1 METPFLLCRCMLLW
15 YALPVFHILTFFRF
29 LIFCVFVDVL
39 RQDLFGGD
47 DVVVVPSAIPDSC
60 WKKNHGS
67 HKKSIGTIE
76 ITVLLSSV
84 VIKVHGRYN
93 VYPKGPK
100 INPDFCE
107 PLIQLHTTTSEKIAL
122 RTVRVCDSNST
133 EDNGYNE
140 TSKTSWCPN
149 QTSNI
154 LLNSNPM
161 ANATNATAVVNSTS
175 GSFVLQEQI
184 TETTGQ
190 RFLSV
195 KPARYKK
202 VSMWV
207 TTLR

>member
-1 METPFLLCRCMLLW
+1 MH
-15 YALPVFHILTFFRF
+15 FHFSIFSHFFF
-29 LIFCVFVDVL
+29 SLFFFVFVDIL

-47 DVVVVPSAIPDSC
+47 DVVVVPSAIPDSS

-76 ITVLLSSV
+76 IIVLLSSV

-122 RTVRVCDSNST
+122 RTVRICDTNST
-133 EDNGYNE
+133 ENNCSNE
-140 TSKTSWCPN
+140 TSATSWCPN
-149 QTSNI
+149 QTSNFF
-154 LLNSNPM
+154 LNSNPT
-161 ANATNATAVVNSTS
+161 ANVNSATAVVNSTS
-175 GSFVLQEQI
+175 SSFVLQEQI

-202 VSMWV
+202 VSMWA